1 VKTSHSVVSGFTA
14 PPCGGKPRLPSATP
28 FRQGVKA
35 FSVFIR
41 RAGRQSLPAQQSGRA
56 ACVLALAWCA
66 IPVLAVTVAARDYP
80 PDVPQPKPAVL
91 PAPAV
96 KTLANGLEVVVIE
109 RHSLPVVTLRLVV
122 KAGGE
127 ADPPE
132 FPGTAELVAGL
143 LDEGTAHRTAQQ
155 IAAAIDQ
162 VGGTMDTGAEWDN
175 SWGQVSVLVDHTALG
190 FDLLADIVIHPMFA
204 PAEVARIRQQ
214 ALSSLEV
221 MREDPAYLADSVFMR
236 LEFARTP
243 YGHPVDGTLESVR
256 RVTPEDLRQ
265 FHARTY
271 FPANAIL
278 AVVGDIQA
286 DEAFR
291 EAEKFFGAWSN
302 PAKAGG
308 AGNASAR
315 GGSPHLDPAGDAQ
328 TPASDSTA
336 RQIVVIDKPD
346 AVQTEIRV
354 GNLGI
359 PRSSP
364 DYYALT
370 VANQILGGPATN
382 RLFKALRSQRGLTYG
397 ASSDLVCLRS
407 KGTWRAKTSTRT
419 PETIKSVQLVLEQ
432 MKHLRERQIAGWEL
446 EATEGYLTGHMAL
459 EFETSGGIAEHL
471 LDLMIHDLPL
481 DYWNKFPEHLHA
493 LTTQEVWDV
502 TRQHLD
508 PDRAL
513 IVLVGNLSGFEKDLK
528 KLGEVRV
535 IPASRVDLG
544 LDSLESPTPPGG
556 KS

>member
-1 VKTSHSVVSGFTA
+1 M
-14 PPCGGKPRLPSATP
+14 
-28 FRQGVKA
+28 
-35 FSVFIR
+35 
-41 RAGRQSLPAQQSGRA
+41 
-56 ACVLALAWCA
+56 ALA
-66 IPVLAVTVAARDYP
+66 AVTASARDYP

-96 KTLANGLEVVVIE
+96 KTLANGLQVVVIE
-109 RHSLPVVTLRLVV
+109 RHSLPVLTLRLVV

-127 ADPPE
+127 ADPPQ
-132 FPGTAELVAGL
+132 FPGTAQLVAGL
-143 LDEGTAHRTAQQ
+143 LDEGTTHRTAQQ

-162 VGGTMDTGAEWDN
+162 VGGTVDTGAEWDN
-175 SWGQVSVLVDHTALG
+175 SWGQVSVLADHTALG
-190 FDLLADIVIHPMFA
+190 FDLLADITIHPTFA

-221 MREDPAYLADSVFMR
+221 MREDPAYLADTVFTR
-236 LEFARTP
+236 LEFAGTP
-243 YGHPVDGTLESVR
+243 YGHPVDGTLESMR

-265 FHARTY
+265 FHSRNY
-271 FPANAIL
+271 IPAHAIL

-286 DEAFR
+286 EEAFR
-291 EAEKFFGAWSN
+291 EAEKFFGEWSN
-302 PAKAGG
+302 PAK
-308 AGNASAR
+308 SAMTE
-315 GGSPHLDPAGDAQ
+315 GPSAPGSLAHLDPPDHAG
-328 TPASDSTA
+328 TA
-336 RQIVVIDKPD
+336 GSNPQAREIVVIDKPD

-359 PRSSP
+359 PRASP

-407 KGTWRAKTSTRT
+407 TGAWRAKTSTRT
-419 PETIKSVQLVLEQ
+419 LETIKSVQLVLDQ
-432 MKHLRERQIAGWEL
+432 MKHLRDHQIAGWEL

-459 EFETSGGIAEHL
+459 EFETSTGIAEHV
-471 LDLMIHDLPL
+471 LDLMIHNLPL
-481 DYWNKFPEHLHA
+481 DYWNKFPEHIQA
-493 LTTQEVWDV
+493 LTTQEVWNA

-528 KLGEVRV
+528 KLGDVRM

-544 LDSLESPTPPGG
+544 LDSKP
-556 KS
+556 

>member
-1 VKTSHSVVSGFTA
+1 MI
-14 PPCGGKPRLPSATP
+14 LLSA
-28 FRQGVKA
+28 VM
-35 FSVFIR
+35 
-41 RAGRQSLPAQQSGRA
+41 
-56 ACVLALAWCA
+56 ALAA
-66 IPVLAVTVAARDYP
+66 AGAAARDYP
-80 PDVPQPKPAVL
+80 PDVPQPKPVVV
-91 PAPAV
+91 PTPAV
-96 KTLANGLEVVVIE
+96 RTLSNGLQVVVIE

-127 ADPPE
+127 ADPPQ

-143 LDEGTAHRTAQQ
+143 LDEGTTHRTAQQ

-162 VGGTMDTGAEWDN
+162 VGGTMDTGADWDN
-175 SWGQVSVLVDHTALG
+175 SWGQVSVLTDHTELG
-190 FDLLADIVIHPMFA
+190 FDLLADIIIHPTFA

-221 MREDPAYLADSVFMR
+221 MREDPAYLADTVFSR
-236 LEFARTP
+236 LEFAGTP

-256 RVTPEDLRQ
+256 RVTPADLRQ

-271 FPANAIL
+271 FPSNAIL

-286 DEAFR
+286 DAAFR

-302 PAKAGG
+302 PAKTGVA
-308 AGNASAR
+308 NSSSNR
-315 GGSPHLDPAGDAQ
+315 SPAHP
-328 TPASDSTA
+328 DSTA
-336 RQIVVIDKPD
+336 DAQAPGPGANGREIVVIDKPD

-397 ASSDLVCLRS
+397 ASSDLVCLRAA
-407 KGTWRAKTSTRT
+407 GTWRAKTSTRT
-419 PETIKSVQLVLEQ
+419 TETAKSLELVLDQ
-432 MKHLRERQIAGWEL
+432 MKRLRDHQIAGWEL

-459 EFETSGGIAEHL
+459 EFETSSGIAEHV
-471 LDLMIHDLPL
+471 LDLMIHNLPL
-481 DYWNKFPEHLHA
+481 DYWNKFPEHLQA
-493 LTTQEVWDV
+493 LTTQEVWNA

-513 IVLVGNLSGFEKDLK
+513 IVLVGNLSGFDKDVK
-528 KLGEVRV
+528 KLGDVRV
-535 IPASRVDLG
+535 IPAGRVDLAF
-544 LDSLESPTPPGG
+544 DNLEAPAG
-556 KS
+556 KSE

>member
-1 VKTSHSVVSGFTA
+1 MIGYNPKHENTLAPLGERVARQCRVRACHRLFSRPHS
-14 PPCGGKPRLPSATP
+14 GGDARVHAH
-28 FRQGVKA
+28 A
-35 FSVFIR
+35 FYRCFE
-41 RAGRQSLPAQQSGRA
+41 
-56 ACVLALAWCA
+56 ALGLTLCA
-66 IPVLAVTVAARDYP
+66 ILVTAVTVAARDYP

-96 KTLANGLEVVVIE
+96 KTLPNGLQVVVIE

-143 LDEGTAHRTAQQ
+143 LDEGTTHRTAQQ

-162 VGGTMDTGAEWDN
+162 VGGTMDTGAEWDD
-175 SWGQVSVLVDHTALG
+175 SWGQVSLLVDHTALG
-190 FDLLADIVIHPMFA
+190 FDLLADIIIHPTFA

-221 MREDPAYLADSVFMR
+221 MLEDPAYLADSAFTR
-236 LEFARTP
+236 LEFAGTP
-243 YGHPVDGTLESVR
+243 YGHPVDGTLGSVR

-265 FHARTY
+265 FHTRTY

-291 EAEKFFGAWSN
+291 EAEKFFGDWSN
-302 PAKAGG
+302 PAKDGG
-308 AGNASAR
+308 AEKPSAP
-315 GGSPHLDPAGDAQ
+315 GGSPHFDPAGDAQ
-328 TPASDSTA
+328 APGANPTA
-336 RQIVVIDKPD
+336 REIVVIDKPD

-354 GNLGI
+354 GNLGV

-407 KGTWRAKTSTRT
+407 TGTWRAKTSTRT
-419 PETIKSVQLVLEQ
+419 PETVKSVELVLDQ
-432 MKHLRERQIAGWEL
+432 MKRLRDHQISGWEL

-459 EFETSGGIAEHL
+459 EFETSGGIAEHV
-471 LDLMIHDLPL
+471 LDLMIHNLPL
-481 DYWNKFPEHLHA
+481 DYWNKFPEHIRS
-493 LTTQEVWDV
+493 LTTQEVWNA

-528 KLGEVRV
+528 KLGDVRV
-535 IPASRVDLG
+535 IPVSRVDLG
-544 LDSLESPTPPGG
+544 SDNLEQPSADAKP
-556 KS
+556 

>member
-1 VKTSHSVVSGFTA
+1 M
-14 PPCGGKPRLPSATP
+14 
-28 FRQGVKA
+28 
-35 FSVFIR
+35 
-41 RAGRQSLPAQQSGRA
+41 
-56 ACVLALAWCA
+56 VLAAVT
-66 IPVLAVTVAARDYP
+66 VLATATAVAARDYP
-80 PDVPQPKPAVL
+80 PDVPQPKPVVV
-91 PAPAV
+91 PTPAV
-96 KTLANGLEVVVIE
+96 KTLANGLEVAVIE

-122 KAGGE
+122 KVGGE
-127 ADPPE
+127 ADPPQ

-143 LDEGTAHRTAQQ
+143 LDEGTTHRTAQQ

-162 VGGTMDTGAEWDN
+162 VGGTMDTGADWDN
-175 SWGQVSVLVDHTALG
+175 SWGQVSVLTDHTELG
-190 FDLLADIVIHPMFA
+190 FDLLSDIVIHPTFA

-221 MREDPAYLADSVFMR
+221 MHEDPSYLADAVFSR
-236 LEFARTP
+236 LEFAGTP

-256 RVTPEDLRQ
+256 RVTPPDLRQ

-278 AVVGDIQA
+278 AVVGDIHA

-302 PAKAGG
+302 T
-308 AGNASAR
+308 
-315 GGSPHLDPAGDAQ
+315 AQ
-328 TPASDSTA
+328 TSVTNSSKPGSSSHPDAAAGAQAPGPGSNG
-336 RQIVVIDKPD
+336 REIVVIDKPD

-359 PRSSP
+359 ARSSP

-397 ASSDLVCLRS
+397 ASSDLISLRS
-407 KGTWRAKTSTRT
+407 TGTWRAKTSTRT
-419 PETIKSVQLVLEQ
+419 SETVKSLDLVLDQ
-432 MKHLRERQIAGWEL
+432 MKRLRDHPIAGWEL

-459 EFETSGGIAEHL
+459 EFETSSGIAEHV
-471 LDLMIHDLPL
+471 LDLMIHNLPL
-481 DYWNKFPEHLHA
+481 DYWNKFPEHLQA
-493 LTTQEVWDV
+493 LTTQEVWNA

-513 IVLVGNLSGFEKDLK
+513 VVLVGNLSGFDKDLK
-528 KLGEVRV
+528 KLGDVRV
-535 IPASRVDLG
+535 IPASRVDLAF
-544 LDSLESPTPPGG
+544 DNLEAPAPASAG
-556 KS
+556 KSQ